1 MNKNV
6 MITGANG
13 DIGRASARRFARE
26 GWNVCLCGHRESSL
40 YSLKEF
46 AEELSESYGIRALA
60 ICGDVSVKRD
70 CEAMVA
76 AALEHAG
83 TLDALVNNAGT
94 IAYSLMIRTRQ
105 EDYKR
110 VQSCNQEGVFYMMQA
125 AGQIMKKQMGGSIVN
140 VSSIAGIK
148 GCAGATAYAASKG
161 AVNAMTKSAAVELAP
176 YHVRVNAVAP
186 GMIEGGLSDI
196 MGSEQKQRASQSIA
210 LKRFGLPQEV
220 AEGIYFLASEAAS
233 YITGSIL
240 RIDGGLRE

>member
-1 MNKNV
+1 MSKNV
-6 MITGANG
+6 IITGSNG

-46 AEELSESYGIRALA
+46 AEELSESHGIKALA
-60 ICGDVSVKRD
+60 ICADVSVKRD
-70 CEAMVA
+70 CEAVVA
-76 AALEHAG
+76 AALEQSG
-83 TLDALVNNAGT
+83 TVDALVNNAGT
-94 IAYSLMIRTRQ
+94 IDYSLMIRTRQ

-110 VQSCNQEGVFYMMQA
+110 VQSCNQDGVFYMMQA
-125 AGQIMKKQMGGSIVN
+125 AGKIMKKQTCGSIVN

-176 YHVRVNAVAP
+176 YRVRVNAVAP
-186 GMIEGGLSDI
+186 GMIEGGLSNI
-196 MGSEQKQRASQSIA
+196 MSSEQKQRASQSIA

-240 RIDGGLRE
+240 RIDGGLLE